1 MLDIIFTEIEKY
13 TLNLS
18 RLYIIFTIYVFSEMF
33 IIRKSSYFNL
43 LSRHGFL
50 SRFNLV
56 REIVLH

>member
-33 IIRKSSYFNL
+33 IILYQ
-43 LSRHGFL
+43 
-50 SRFNLV
+50 LV
-56 REIVLH
+56 VETLVTDFYHVLI